1 MACGGWTPPCFTRP
15 RDRHGNARTP
25 GDGQMKP
32 TRWPTLVLLA
42 AGAAV
47 LAWLLLRQTYSVL
60 PPLPWT
66 GVPALLLL
74 AIAEAWIGRNLR
86 LRLRGRGRPVPPIA
100 VARMAALAKATS
112 LAAALIG
119 GLAAGFLLYVAGS
132 LDKAAYRADAY
143 AAAGTFVSAALLVL
157 AALYLE
163 FGCRVPT
170 QDRKDGPPPR

>member
-1 MACGGWTPPCFTRP
+1 M
-15 RDRHGNARTP
+15 N
-25 GDGQMKP
+25 P
-32 TRWPTLVLLA
+32 TRWPTLALLA
-42 AGAAV
+42 AGSAI

-74 AIAEAWIGRNLR
+74 ALAETWSGRSLR
-86 LRLRGRGRPVPPIA
+86 SRLRGRGGKPVPPIA

-112 LAAALIG
+112 LAAAVIG
-119 GLAAGFLLYVAGS
+119 GLAAGFLLYVAAS

-143 AAAGTFVSAALLVL
+143 AAAATFGSAAILIA

-163 FGCRVPT
+163 YGCRIRST
-170 QDRKDGPPPR
+170 GGKDDQSAGTGGPGGPAR

>member
-1 MACGGWTPPCFTRP
+1 M
-15 RDRHGNARTP
+15 N
-25 GDGQMKP
+25 P
-32 TRWPTLVLLA
+32 TRWPTLALLA
-42 AGAAV
+42 AGSAI

-74 AIAEAWIGRNLR
+74 ALAETWSGRSLR
-86 LRLRGRGRPVPPIA
+86 SRMRGRGGKPVPPIA

-112 LAAALIG
+112 LAAAVIG
-119 GLAAGFLLYVAGS
+119 GLAAGFLLYVSSS

-143 AAAGTFVSAALLVL
+143 AAAATFGSAVILIA

-163 FGCRVPT
+163 YGCRTPT
-170 QDRKDGPPPR
+170 GGKEDQSAGPGGPAGPPP